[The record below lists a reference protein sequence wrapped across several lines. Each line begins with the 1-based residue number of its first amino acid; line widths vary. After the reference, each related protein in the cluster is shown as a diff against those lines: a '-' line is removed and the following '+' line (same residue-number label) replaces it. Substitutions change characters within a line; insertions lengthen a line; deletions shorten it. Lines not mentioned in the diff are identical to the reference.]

1 MDRGGSRWHLYP
13 VAIRSYV
20 LRKKALTRRQILQAA
35 AAGAASAAL
44 VTGPSKVAR
53 AQEEPQVIY
62 DGFNL
67 YAKCDTPRIGSW
79 PGFWED
85 RWSARLILDQM
96 QEEFNCQISY
106 DGVFGH
112 GSRSSSPAAKTTRH

>member
-1 MDRGGSRWHLYP
+1 MAPVPGGDSLD
-13 VAIRSYV
+13 V

-62 DGFNL
+62 DGGVFDAGARRCAL
-67 YAKCDTPRIGSW
+67 AVGPASGRT
-79 PGFWED
+79 
-85 RWSARLILDQM
+85 WSA
-96 QEEFNCQISY
+96 
-106 DGVFGH
+106 
-112 GSRSSSPAAKTTRH
+112 A